1 MRESAPIGTTTK
13 VGVTVRSQEL
23 LHVGLVE
30 DHPVVLLGLE
40 VLISAQRDMKIIGK
54 ASGIDDGLDLA
65 AHNHPDVM
73 VVPLRLHGE
82 WHGIELC
89 RSIKNLASPP
99 KVVICTSFPS
109 TEEVAASFLS
119 GADAFVYKGAETSRL
134 LDTIR
139 GTSSGN
145 RAWVP
150 AVEPADSAEHLRA
163 IWAQSDL
170 TSREQEVLGL
180 MLQHFTNAQI
190 ADELVVGMSTVKTHV
205 RNILG
210 KLGITSRRDLFE
222 QPRPDDSA

>member
-1 MRESAPIGTTTK
+1 MHAPSRI
-13 VGVTVRSQEL
+13 RI
-23 LHVGLVE
+23 GLVE

-40 VLISAQRDMKIIGK
+40 VLVSAQDDMEVAGK
-54 ASGIDDGLDLA
+54 AIAMEDGLELA
-65 AHNHPDVM
+65 SRSQADVM

-89 RSIKNLASPP
+89 RSIKNLADAP

-139 GTSSGN
+139 QTSRGN
-145 RAWVP
+145 RGWVP
-150 AVEPADSAEHLRA
+150 AVEPAASADHLRD
-163 IWAQSDL
+163 IWSKSDL

-190 ADELVVGMSTVKTHV
+190 ADELVVELTTVKTHV

-210 KLGITSRRDLFE
+210 KLGITSRRDLFT
-222 QPRPDDSA
+222 QPRPD